1 MHKYDINLTILSL
14 HSPPLHPFTVLYS
27 SFSSLPLGP
36 IPPYAFIFISFSLF
50 LSRFCVHRLVW
61 LRQRRKARPRGNN
74 LSVCTAAWTPGSMRS
89 LPPVPF
95 PWAPQSSKRPI
106 LCVHLVLHTLFF
118 STLSTCSPHGDF
130 PHCYIKYCTGTSF
143 SPVHD
148 SVVLLSALGFL
159 INYSLIFCSFPLP
172 LSLLLTMLIVQ
183 FLPLWSTMLVSI
195 VTK

>member
-14 HSPPLHPFTVLYS
+14 HSPPSTPLQYS

-89 LPPVPF
+89 LPPVPS
-95 PWAPQSSKRPI
+95 PWAPQSSKLPI
-106 LCVHLVLHTLFF
+106 LCVHLVLHTHFL
-118 STLSTCSPHGDF
+118 STLSTWSPHGDF
-130 PHCYIKYCTGTSF
+130 PHCYIVLYGHIFLS
-143 SPVHD
+143 SPWFCCPYVYIRLSHQLLFYSLFLPSSIISAFNHAHYSVPA
-148 SVVLLSALGFL
+148 SVVL
-159 INYSLIFCSFPLP
+159 
-172 LSLLLTMLIVQ
+172 
-183 FLPLWSTMLVSI
+183 VSV